1 MSTRRLKNSNQS
13 KDFVIKNKH
22 MQIKKY
28 EVLFDQELNIFNSC
42 VVTLFFNVQTQH
54 NKENETKNIFI
65 LKQLVTLFF

>member
-28 EVLFDQELNIFNSC
+28 EVLFDQEIKYF
-42 VVTLFFNVQTQH
+42 
-54 NKENETKNIFI
+54 
-65 LKQLVTLFF
+65 